1 MARVK
6 SARRYDSM
14 LRRQQAVQT
23 RARILDAAERLFANR
38 SFGATTMEAIAS
50 EAGVATDTVYAGFR
64 SKPGVLHA
72 LIDVRIGGDEAPVAL
87 IDRPGPQAVQVERS
101 QKRQIAGIAAGVAEV
116 LERARPVD
124 DIMRGAAAVDPE
136 VAALRARI
144 QAARHDNMRRFA
156 SWVAASGPLRGGM
169 DLDEAAAV
177 LWTLTSPEVHR
188 LLITERGWSSAR
200 YRTWLAGTLT
210 RVLLP

>member
-6 SARRYDSM
+6 SARRYDST

-23 RARILDAAERLFANR
+23 RARILDAAELLFADR
-38 SFGATTMEAIAS
+38 GFGATTMEAIAS

>member
-6 SARRYDSM
+6 SARRYDST

-38 SFGATTMEAIAS
+38 GYGATTMEAIAS

-144 QAARHDNMRRFA
+144 QAARYDNMRRFA
-156 SWVAASGPLRGGM
+156 SWVAANGPLRGGM
-169 DLDEAAAV
+169 DLDEAAAI
-177 LWTLTSPEVHR
+177 LWTLASPEVHR
-188 LLITERGWSSAR
+188 LLITERGWPSAR

>member
-1 MARVK
+1 VERVK
-6 SARRYDSM
+6 SVRRYDST

-23 RARILDAAERLFANR
+23 RARILDAAERLFADR
-38 SFGATTMEAIAS
+38 GYGPTTMEAIAS

-64 SKPGVLHA
+64 SKAGVLHA
-72 LIDVRIGGDEAPVAL
+72 LLDVRIGGDQAPVAL
-87 IDRPGPQAVQVERS
+87 IDRPGPQALRLERN
-101 QKRQIAGIAAGVAEV
+101 QKRQIASIAAGVAEV

-136 VAALRARI
+136 IAVLRARI
-144 QAARHDNMRRFA
+144 QEGRHENMRRFA
-156 SWVAASGPLRGGM
+156 TWVSANGPFRTGM
-169 DLDEAAAV
+169 DEDEAAAT

-188 LLITERGWSSAR
+188 LLVAERGWSSER
-200 YRTWLAGTLT
+200 YGTWLAGTLT